1 MQLVRNWFNKIS
13 LDRIQLELMNTAY
26 GSGHAS
32 LSRLDPRGLLIWYL
46 FFAIVPWFL
55 NSYVVLAGMC
65 LFVIITTVLSRVT
78 PFIIIVLCLGLIGQV
93 GWLFIIS
100 LFFGGD
106 ISSALP
112 LLKLTLKLS
121 IVSLASITVF
131 SGMDPE
137 KISDGLLALG
147 VPAAFSFSLSYGY
160 RILPVLFEE
169 FRNVLLSYR
178 LRGKAP
184 ERHGGLYWRLGA
196 YYLKLLV
203 YAFFPLMLATAKRS
217 RTTVEALET
226 RGFSYGMKNPA
237 AKKLKLSHLKLQR
250 RDVLFLGGSALYVAL
265 LFWTSASFI

>member
-1 MQLVRNWFNKIS
+1 MELVRNWFNKLS

-26 GSGHAS
+26 GSAHAS

-46 FFAIVPWFL
+46 FFAIVPWFV
-55 NSYVVLAGMC
+55 NSLLLLAGMC
-65 LFVIITTVLSRVT
+65 LFMIVTTILSRVT
-78 PFIIIVLCLGLIGQV
+78 PFIIFVLCLGLIGQV
-93 GWLFIIS
+93 GWLFVIS

-121 IVSLASITVF
+121 VVSLASITVF

-184 ERHGGLYWRLGA
+184 EHPGLLYWRKGA

-226 RGFSYGMKNPA
+226 RGFSYGLNNPA
-237 AKKLKLSHLKLQR
+237 AKKLKLSHLRFQT
-250 RDVLFLGGSALYVAL
+250 RDVLFLTGSAAYVAV
-265 LFWTSASFI
+265 LFWFG

>member
-13 LDRIQLELMNTAY
+13 IERIQLELMNTAY
-26 GSGHAS
+26 GSGHAA
-32 LSRLDPRGLLIWYL
+32 LSRLDPRCMLIWYL
-46 FFAIVPWFL
+46 FFAIAPWFIS
-55 NSYVVLAGMC
+55 NITVLAG
-65 LFVIITTVLSRVT
+65 LFLMMVVTTILSRVT
-78 PFIIIVLCLGLIGQV
+78 PFIIVVLCLGLIGQV
-93 GWLFIIS
+93 GWLFVVS

-106 ISSALP
+106 VSSALP

-121 IVSLASITVF
+121 VVSLASITVF

-147 VPAAFSFSLSYGY
+147 MPAAFSFSLSYGY

-169 FRNVLLSYR
+169 FRHVLLSYR

-184 ERHGGLYWRLGA
+184 EHPGFLYWRLAA
-196 YYLKLLV
+196 YYMKLLMLS
-203 YAFFPLMLATAKRS
+203 FFPLMLATAKRS

-237 AKKLKLSHLKLQR
+237 AKKLKLSHLTLSA
-250 RDVLFLGGSALYVAL
+250 RDAVFLTGTAAYTAL
-265 LFWTSASFI
+265 LFWFG

>member
-13 LDRIQLELMNTAY
+13 IERIQLELMNTAY
-26 GSGHAS
+26 GSGHAA
-32 LSRLDPRGLLIWYL
+32 LSRLDPRCMLIWYL
-46 FFAIVPWFL
+46 FFAIAPWFISSITVL
-55 NSYVVLAGMC
+55 TGLFLMMVV
-65 LFVIITTVLSRVT
+65 TTILSRVT
-78 PFIIIVLCLGLIGQV
+78 PFIIVVLCLGLIGQV
-93 GWLFIIS
+93 GWLFVVS

-106 ISSALP
+106 VSSALP

-121 IVSLASITVF
+121 VVSLASITVF

-147 VPAAFSFSLSYGY
+147 MPAAFSFSLSYGY

-169 FRNVLLSYR
+169 FRHVLLSYR

-184 ERHGGLYWRLGA
+184 EHPGFLYWRLAA
-196 YYLKLLV
+196 YYMKLLMLS
-203 YAFFPLMLATAKRS
+203 FFPLMLATAKRS

-237 AKKLKLSHLKLQR
+237 AKKLKLSHLTLSA
-250 RDVLFLGGSALYVAL
+250 RDAVFLTGTAAYTAL
-265 LFWTSASFI
+265 LFWFG

>member
-1 MQLVRNWFNKIS
+1 MQLVRNWFSRIS
-13 LDRIQLELMNTAY
+13 LERIQLELMNTAY

-32 LSRLDPRGLLIWYL
+32 LSRLDPRCLLIWYL

-55 NSYVVLAGMC
+55 SSFVVLAG
-65 LFVIITTVLSRVT
+65 LFLLTAATTVLSRVT
-78 PFIIIVLCLGLIGQV
+78 PFVIVVLCLGLIGQV

-106 ISSALP
+106 VGSALP

-121 IVSLASITVF
+121 VVSLASITVF

-147 VPAAFSFSLSYGY
+147 LPAAISFSLSYGY

-178 LRGKAP
+178 LRGQAP
-184 ERHGGLYWRLGA
+184 DRPGLLYWRMAA
-196 YYLKLLV
+196 YYLKLLTM
-203 YAFFPLMLATAKRS
+203 AFFPLMLATAKRS

-226 RGFSYGMKNPA
+226 RGFSYGMRNPA
-237 AKKLKLSHLKLQR
+237 SKKLKLSHLR
-250 RDVLFLGGSALYVAL
+250 VAARDIGFLSGTAVYVAL
-265 LFWTSASFI
+265 LFWIG

>member
-1 MQLVRNWFNKIS
+1 MQLVRSWLNKITIE
-13 LDRIQLELMNTAY
+13 RIQLELMNTAY

-32 LSRLDPRGLLIWYL
+32 LSRLDPRCLLIWYL
-46 FFAIVPWFL
+46 FFAIVPWFISNL
-55 NSYVVLAGMC
+55 TVLAGMF
-65 LFVIITTVLSRVT
+65 LMMVVTTILSRVT
-78 PFIIIVLCLGLIGQV
+78 PFIILVLCLGLIGQV
-93 GWLFIIS
+93 GWLFILS

-121 IVSLASITVF
+121 VVSLASITVF

-147 VPAAFSFSLSYGY
+147 MPAAFSFSLSYGY

-184 ERHGGLYWRLGA
+184 EEPGVMYWRMAA

-203 YAFFPLMLATAKRS
+203 LSFFPLMLATAKRS

-237 AKKLKLSHLKLQR
+237 AKKLKLAHLKVST
-250 RDVLFLGGSALYVAL
+250 RDIMFLSGSAVYVSL
-265 LFWTSASFI
+265 LFWISGRL

>member
-1 MQLVRNWFNKIS
+1 MQLVRSWLNKITIE
-13 LDRIQLELMNTAY
+13 RIQLELMNTAY

-32 LSRLDPRGLLIWYL
+32 LSRLDPRCLLIWYL
-46 FFAIVPWFL
+46 FFAIVPWFISDL
-55 NSYVVLAGMC
+55 NVLAGMF
-65 LFVIITTVLSRVT
+65 LMMVVTTILSRVT
-78 PFIIIVLCLGLIGQV
+78 PFIILVLCLGLIGQV
-93 GWLFIIS
+93 GWLFILS

-121 IVSLASITVF
+121 VVSLASITVF

-147 VPAAFSFSLSYGY
+147 MPAAFSFSLSYGY

-184 ERHGGLYWRLGA
+184 EEPGVMYWRMAA

-203 YAFFPLMLATAKRS
+203 LSFFPLMLATAKRS

-226 RGFSYGMKNPA
+226 RGFSYGMKNLA
-237 AKKLKLSHLKLQR
+237 AKKLKLAHLKVST
-250 RDVLFLGGSALYVAL
+250 RDIMFLSGSAVYVSL
-265 LFWTSASFI
+265 LFWISGRL

>member
-1 MQLVRNWFNKIS
+1 MELVRNWFNKIS

-46 FFAIVPWFL
+46 FFAVVPWFVS
-55 NSYVVLAGMC
+55 SYAVLAGMC
-65 LFVIITTVLSRVT
+65 LFMIVTTVLSRVS
-78 PFIIIVLCLGLIGQV
+78 PFIIFVLCLGLIGQV

-112 LLKLTLKLS
+112 LLKLTMKLS

-137 KISDGLLALG
+137 KISDGLLAFG

-178 LRGKAP
+178 LRGKGP
-184 ERHGGLYWRLGA
+184 ERNGFLYWRLGV

-226 RGFSYGMKNPA
+226 RGFSYGMKNPVS
-237 AKKLKLSHLKLQR
+237 KKLKLAHLKLQR
-250 RDVLFLGGSALYVAL
+250 RDILFLSGSAVYVAA
-265 LFWTSASFI
+265 LFWLS

>member
-13 LDRIQLELMNTAY
+13 IERIQLELMNTAY
-26 GSGHAS
+26 GSGHAA
-32 LSRLDPRGLLIWYL
+32 LSRLDPRCMLIWYL
-46 FFAIVPWFL
+46 FFAIAPWFIS
-55 NSYVVLAGMC
+55 NITVLAG
-65 LFVIITTVLSRVT
+65 LFLMMVVTTILSRVT
-78 PFIIIVLCLGLIGQV
+78 PFIIVILCLGLIGQV
-93 GWLFIIS
+93 GWLFVVS

-106 ISSALP
+106 VGSALP

-121 IVSLASITVF
+121 VVSLASITVF

-147 VPAAFSFSLSYGY
+147 MPAAFSFSLSYGY

-169 FRNVLLSYR
+169 FRHVLLSYR

-184 ERHGGLYWRLGA
+184 EHPGFLYWRLAA
-196 YYLKLLV
+196 YYMKLLMLS
-203 YAFFPLMLATAKRS
+203 FFPLMLATAKRS

-237 AKKLKLSHLKLQR
+237 AKKLKLSHLTLSA
-250 RDVLFLGGSALYVAL
+250 RDAVFLTGTAAYTAL
-265 LFWTSASFI
+265 LFWFG

>member
-1 MQLVRNWFNKIS
+1 MELVRNWFNKIS

-32 LSRLDPRGLLIWYL
+32 LSRLDPRGILMWYL
-46 FFAIVPWFL
+46 FFAIVPWFIS
-55 NSYVVLAGMC
+55 SYLILGGMC
-65 LFVIITTVLSRVT
+65 LFMIATTWLSRVS
-78 PFIIIVLCLGLIGQV
+78 PFIILVLCLGLIGQV

-112 LLKLTLKLS
+112 LLKLTMKLS
-121 IVSLASITVF
+121 VVSLASITVF

-178 LRGKAP
+178 LRGQAP
-184 ERHGGLYWRLGA
+184 ERHGILYWRLGVH
-196 YYLKLLV
+196 YLKLLV

-226 RGFSYGMKNPA
+226 RGFSYGMRNPA
-237 AKKLKLSHLKLQR
+237 AKKLKLAHLKWQR
-250 RDVLFLGGSALYVAL
+250 HDFAFLGGSALYIAV
-265 LFWTSASFI
+265 LFWLNQGVF

>member
-13 LDRIQLELMNTAY
+13 IERIQLELMNTAY
-26 GSGHAS
+26 GSGHAA
-32 LSRLDPRGLLIWYL
+32 LSRLDPRCMLIWYL
-46 FFAIVPWFL
+46 FFAIAPWFI
-55 NSYVVLAGMC
+55 SSMPVLAG
-65 LFVIITTVLSRVT
+65 LFLMMVVTTILSRVT
-78 PFIIIVLCLGLIGQV
+78 PFIIVVLCLGLIGQV
-93 GWLFIIS
+93 GWLFVVS

-106 ISSALP
+106 VSSALP

-121 IVSLASITVF
+121 VVSLASITVF

-147 VPAAFSFSLSYGY
+147 MPAAFSFSLSYGY

-169 FRNVLLSYR
+169 FRHVLLSYR

-184 ERHGGLYWRLGA
+184 EHPGFLYWRLAA
-196 YYLKLLV
+196 YYMKLLMLS
-203 YAFFPLMLATAKRS
+203 FFPLMLATAKRS

-237 AKKLKLSHLKLQR
+237 AKKLKLSHLTLSA
-250 RDVLFLGGSALYVAL
+250 RDAVFLTGTAAYTAL
-265 LFWTSASFI
+265 LFWFG

>member
-13 LDRIQLELMNTAY
+13 IERIQLELMNTAY
-26 GSGHAS
+26 GSGHAA
-32 LSRLDPRGLLIWYL
+32 LSRLDPRCMLIWYL
-46 FFAIVPWFL
+46 FFAIAPWFIS
-55 NSYVVLAGMC
+55 NITVLAG
-65 LFVIITTVLSRVT
+65 LFLMMVVTTILSRVT
-78 PFIIIVLCLGLIGQV
+78 PFIIVVLCLGLIGQV
-93 GWLFIIS
+93 GWLFVVS

-106 ISSALP
+106 VGSALP

-121 IVSLASITVF
+121 VVSLASITVF

-147 VPAAFSFSLSYGY
+147 MPAAFSFSLSYGY

-169 FRNVLLSYR
+169 FRHVLLSYR

-184 ERHGGLYWRLGA
+184 EHPGFLYWRLAA
-196 YYLKLLV
+196 YYMKLLMLS
-203 YAFFPLMLATAKRS
+203 FFPLMLATAKRS

-237 AKKLKLSHLKLQR
+237 AKKLKLSHLTLSA
-250 RDVLFLGGSALYVAL
+250 RDAVFLTGTAAYTAL
-265 LFWTSASFI
+265 LFWFG

>member
-1 MQLVRNWFNKIS
+1 MQLVRSWLNKITIE
-13 LDRIQLELMNTAY
+13 RIQLELMNTAY

-32 LSRLDPRGLLIWYL
+32 LSRLDPRCLLIWYL
-46 FFAIVPWFL
+46 FFAIVPWFISDL
-55 NSYVVLAGMC
+55 TVLAGMF
-65 LFVIITTVLSRVT
+65 LMMVVTTILSRVT
-78 PFIIIVLCLGLIGQV
+78 PFIILVLCLGLIGQV
-93 GWLFIIS
+93 GWLFILS

-121 IVSLASITVF
+121 VVSLASITVF

-147 VPAAFSFSLSYGY
+147 MPAAFSFSLSYGY

-169 FRNVLLSYR
+169 FRNVLLSNR

-184 ERHGGLYWRLGA
+184 EEPGVMYWRMAA

-203 YAFFPLMLATAKRS
+203 LSFFPLMLATAKRS

-237 AKKLKLSHLKLQR
+237 AKKLKLAHLKVST
-250 RDVLFLGGSALYVAL
+250 RDIMFLSGSAVYVSL
-265 LFWTSASFI
+265 LFWISGRL

>member
-1 MQLVRNWFNKIS
+1 MQLVRSWFNRIS

-46 FFAIVPWFL
+46 FFAVVPWFIG
-55 NSYVVLAGMC
+55 SMTVLAGLC
-65 LFVIITTVLSRVT
+65 LLMILTTALSRVS
-78 PFIIIVLCLGLIGQV
+78 PFILFILALGLIGQV
-93 GWLFIIS
+93 GWLFLLS

-106 ISSALP
+106 VSSALP

-121 IVSLASITVF
+121 VVSLASITVF

-147 VPAAFSFSLSYGY
+147 MPAAFSFSLSYGY

-178 LRGKAP
+178 LRGRVP
-184 ERHGGLYWRLGA
+184 ERPGLLYWRYA
-196 YYLKLLV
+196 VHYVRLLV

-237 AKKLKLSHLKLQR
+237 AKKLKLAHLRLR
-250 RDVLFLGGSALYVAL
+250 RHDVLFLGGSALYTAV
-265 LFWTSASFI
+265 LFGLDRI

>member
-13 LDRIQLELMNTAY
+13 IERIQLELMNTAY
-26 GSGHAS
+26 GKGHAS
-32 LSRLDPRGLLIWYL
+32 LSRLDPRCMLIWYL
-46 FFAIVPWFL
+46 FFAIAPWII
-55 NSYVVLAGMC
+55 SSITVLAG
-65 LFVIITTVLSRVT
+65 LFLMMVVTTILSRVT
-78 PFIIIVLCLGLIGQV
+78 PFIIFVLCLGLIGQV
-93 GWLFIIS
+93 GWLFIVS
-100 LFFGGD
+100 LLFGGD

-121 IVSLASITVF
+121 VVSLASITVF

-147 VPAAFSFSLSYGY
+147 MPASFSFSLSYGY

-178 LRGKAP
+178 LRGQAP
-184 ERHGGLYWRLGA
+184 ESPGLLYWRLAA
-196 YYLKLLV
+196 YYVKLLV
-203 YAFFPLMLATAKRS
+203 LSFFPLMLATAKRS

-237 AKKLKLSHLKLQR
+237 AKKLKLSHLKVAS
-250 RDVLFLGGSALYVAL
+250 RDVLFLSGTAGYTAL
-265 LFWTSASFI
+265 LFWIG

>member
-1 MQLVRNWFNKIS
+1 MQLVRNWFNKITIE
-13 LDRIQLELMNTAY
+13 RIQLELMNTAY

-32 LSRLDPRGLLIWYL
+32 LSRLDPRCMLIWYL
-46 FFAIVPWFL
+46 FFAIAPWFISSI
-55 NSYVVLAGMC
+55 NVLAG
-65 LFVIITTVLSRVT
+65 LFLMMVVTTVLSRVT
-78 PFIIIVLCLGLIGQV
+78 PFIIVVLCLGLIGQV
-93 GWLFIIS
+93 GWLFIVS

-121 IVSLASITVF
+121 VVSLASITVF

-147 VPAAFSFSLSYGY
+147 MPAAFSFSLSYGY

-169 FRNVLLSYR
+169 FRNVMLSYR

-184 ERHGGLYWRLGA
+184 ERPGFLYWRLAA
-196 YYLKLLV
+196 YYIKLLV
-203 YAFFPLMLATAKRS
+203 LSFFPLMLATAKRS

-237 AKKLKLSHLKLQR
+237 AKKLKLSHLTLSA
-250 RDVLFLGGSALYVAL
+250 RDVLFLFGTAAYTAL
-265 LFWTSASFI
+265 LFWIG